1 MVEWALKGEGHAFDW
16 DKANAKKCQKHGI
29 SIAEIESL
37 FASVSIVY
45 PDLKHS
51 DAEARY
57 SAIGRTSTGRGA
69 FVVFTFRER
78 DGMRLIRP
86 ISARYMH
93 KEEINY
99 YESL

>member
-1 MVEWALKGEGHAFDW
+1 MEGRVHGFDW
-16 DKANAKKCQKHGI
+16 DAANSKKCQKHGV

-37 FASVSIVY
+37 FISMPIVH
-45 PDLKHS
+45 PNRKHS

-57 SAIGRTSTGRGA
+57 SAIGRKATGRGL
-69 FVVFTFRER
+69 FVVYTFRER
-78 DGMRLIRP
+78 NGVRVIRP

-93 KEEINY
+93 KKEINY